1 MDEARERLVV
11 ALVRGLHGLRG
22 AVRVEVLT
30 DRPTERFAAGAVLHR
45 EGDERPLT
53 VVEAAAD
60 RPGWLVRFAEVADRA
75 AAEML
80 RGRYLEAV
88 IARDPARDPGEV
100 YWHELVGTPVRDTT
114 GRELGS
120 VVEVYRAGGVDA
132 YVVRGEPYGEF
143 DLPAV
148 RDFIPVF
155 RPGIEI
161 VVDVERLDLAP
172 PRRRTPRPERPPR
185 QPRAP
190 RPRSAAGAARRSSA
204 PSAPPAAP
212 PAPPDATEGR

>member
-30 DRPTERFAAGAVLHR
+30 DRPGERFAPGSVLHR
-45 EGDERPLT
+45 EGDDRPLT
-53 VVEAAAD
+53 VVEASAD
-60 RPGWLVRFAEVADRA
+60 RPGWLVRFAEVGDRA
-75 AAEML
+75 AAEAL
-80 RGRYLEAV
+80 RGRYLESV
-88 IARDPARDPGEV
+88 VARDPARDPGEV
-100 YWHELVGTPVRDTT
+100 YWHEVVGTPVLDTE
-114 GRELGS
+114 GRPVGS

-155 RPGIEI
+155 RPGVEI
-161 VVDVERLDLAP
+161 VVDVERLDLSP
-172 PRRRTPRPERPPR
+172 PRRRSPRPARPAR
-185 QPRAP
+185 VPRAVRSP
-190 RPRSAAGAARRSSA
+190 RTART
-204 PSAPPAAP
+204 APPP
-212 PAPPDATEGR
+212 ATEAG

>member
-30 DRPTERFAAGAVLHR
+30 DRPAERFSPGAVLHR
-45 EGDERPLT
+45 EGDDRPLT
-53 VVEAAAD
+53 VVEASAD

-75 AAEML
+75 AAESL
-80 RGRYLEAV
+80 RGRYLEALV
-88 IARDPARDPGEV
+88 ARDATHDPGAV
-100 YWHELVGTPVRDTT
+100 YWHEVVGTPVLDTD
-114 GRELGS
+114 GRALGT

-132 YVVRGEPYGEF
+132 YVVRGDPYGEF

-155 RPGIEI
+155 RPGAEI
-161 VVDVERLDLAP
+161 VVDVERLDLSP
-172 PRRRTPRPERPPR
+172 PRRRSPRPPRPVRAPRAARPARPARTPRPPTPE
-185 QPRAP
+185 
-190 RPRSAAGAARRSSA
+190 AG
-204 PSAPPAAP
+204 
-212 PAPPDATEGR
+212 